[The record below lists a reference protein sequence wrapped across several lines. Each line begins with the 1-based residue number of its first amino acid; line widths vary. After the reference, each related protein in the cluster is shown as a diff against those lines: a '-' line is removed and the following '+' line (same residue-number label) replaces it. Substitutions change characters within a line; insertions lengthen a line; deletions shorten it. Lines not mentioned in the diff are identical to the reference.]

1 MSPLSLLQNIKL
13 CDDRTTL
20 YGDLQR
26 TFGSDWHKKWQG
38 NVGINW
44 QF

>member
-1 MSPLSLLQNIKL
+1 MCRTMPVRAARFIMISLF
-13 CDDRTTL
+13 T
-20 YGDLQR
+20 
-26 TFGSDWHKKWQG
+26 SDWHKKWQG

>member
-1 MSPLSLLQNIKL
+1 MSTPRMLLDPRL
-13 CDDRTTL
+13 CIVNNF
-20 YGDLQR
+20 QR
-26 TFGSDWHKKWQG
+26 SFGSDWHKKWQG